1 MPFWRNVTPTSAGSP
16 SSPKD
21 ARAAWVGAL
30 RPRTLPLAIAPTV
43 LAGGLAMYAGRF
55 DLGVFALIVLTA
67 TALQIL
73 SNFAN
78 DLGDGLKG
86 TDDEKRLGPTR
97 AVSAGL
103 ISVAQMKRAVA
114 VTAGLASLLG
124 VGLLVVSY
132 QLLGLAGL
140 GSFVALGLGAVAAA
154 MGYTLGKRPLGY
166 AGLGDFFVLLFFGW
180 VGVGGSYVLLTG
192 EFSWQILAP
201 ATGIGLLAAGVL
213 NINNLRDQEG
223 DRHHGKRT
231 MAVRLGDRGTRQ
243 YHLLLIGAG
252 SYFLITTPFRW
263 GAAGHWFVW
272 VPALLVIVALRQAFE
287 VAKTEELRR
296 LNPSLGKL
304 AMLTAVWGIALGAAM
319 GAAAYA

>member
-16 SSPKD
+16 NSPKD

-86 TDDEKRLGPTR
+86 TDDEERLGPTR
-97 AVSAGL
+97 AVAAGL

-132 QLLGLAGL
+132 QLLGWVGLA
-140 GSFVALGLGAVAAA
+140 SFVALGLGAVAAA

-180 VGVGGSYVLLTG
+180 VGVGGSFVLMTG
-192 EFSWQILAP
+192 EVGWQLFAP

-223 DRHHGKRT
+223 DRRHGKRT
-231 MAVRLGDRGTRQ
+231 LAVRLGDRGTRQ

-252 SYFLITTPFRW
+252 SYFLITTPLRW

-272 VPALLVIVALRQAFE
+272 VPALLVIVALRQAIE
-287 VAKTEELRR
+287 VVSTVELRR

>member
-1 MPFWRNVTPTSAGSP
+1 
-16 SSPKD
+16 
-21 ARAAWVGAL
+21 
-30 RPRTLPLAIAPTV
+30 
-43 LAGGLAMYAGRF
+43 MYAGRF
-55 DLGVFALIVLTA
+55 EVGVFALIVLTA

-132 QLLGLAGL
+132 QLLGLVGL

-166 AGLGDFFVLLFFGW
+166 AGLGDFFVLVFFGW
-180 VGVGGSYVLLTG
+180 VGVGGSFALLTG

-223 DRHHGKRT
+223 DRRHGKRT

-272 VPALLVIVALRQAFE
+272 VPALLVIVALRQALD

-304 AMLTAVWGIALGAAM
+304 AMLTAVWGIALGVAM

>member
-132 QLLGLAGL
+132 QLLGLVGL
-140 GSFVALGLGAVAAA
+140 RSFVALGLGAVAAA

-192 EFSWQILAP
+192 EFTWQLLDP

-223 DRHHGKRT
+223 DRRHGKRT
-231 MAVRLGDRGTRQ
+231 MVVRLGDQDARH
-243 YHLLLIGAG
+243 YHLVLIGAG
-252 SYFLITTPFRW
+252 SFLLAVTPLRW
-263 GAAGHWFVW
+263 GAAGHWYVW
-272 VPALLVIVALRQAFE
+272 LPALLAIVALRQAFE
-287 VAKTEELRR
+287 VVRTDDLRR

>member
-1 MPFWRNVTPTSAGSP
+1 MPSWRNVTPTSAGSP
-16 SSPKD
+16 SSRKET
-21 ARAAWVGAL
+21 RAAWVGAL

-43 LAGGLAMYAGRF
+43 LAGGLAVAAGRF
-55 DLGVFALIVLTA
+55 EALTFGLIVLTA

-114 VTAGLASLLG
+114 MTAGLASLLG
-124 VGLLVVSY
+124 IGLLVVAY
-132 QLLGLAGL
+132 QVLGLV
-140 GSFVALGLGAVAAA
+140 GSGVFVALGLGAVAAA

-180 VGVGGSYVLLTG
+180 VGVGGSFALLTG
-192 EFSWQILAP
+192 EFDWQVLGP
-201 ATGIGLLAAGVL
+201 ATGVGLLAAGVL

-223 DRHHGKRT
+223 DRRHGKRT
-231 MAVRLGDRGTRQ
+231 MAVRLGDQGTRQ

-252 SYFLITTPFRW
+252 SYFLISTPIRW
-263 GAAGHWFVW
+263 GAGGHWFVW
-272 VPALLVIVALRQAFE
+272 LPALLAVVAVRQAIE
-287 VAKTEELRR
+287 VVRTQELRR

-304 AMLTAVWGIALGAAM
+304 AMLTAVWGIALGIAM
-319 GAAAYA
+319 GATAFA

>member
-1 MPFWRNVTPTSAGSP
+1 
-16 SSPKD
+16 
-21 ARAAWVGAL
+21 
-30 RPRTLPLAIAPTV
+30 
-43 LAGGLAMYAGRF
+43 
-55 DLGVFALIVLTA
+55 
-67 TALQIL
+67 
-73 SNFAN
+73 
-78 DLGDGLKG
+78 
-86 TDDEKRLGPTR
+86 
-97 AVSAGL
+97 
-103 ISVAQMKRAVA
+103 
-114 VTAGLASLLG
+114 
-124 VGLLVVSY
+124 
-132 QLLGLAGL
+132 
-140 GSFVALGLGAVAAA
+140 

-180 VGVGGSYVLLTG
+180 VGVGGSFVLMTG
-192 EFSWQILAP
+192 EVGWQLIAP

-223 DRHHGKRT
+223 DRRHGKRT

-272 VPALLVIVALRQAFE
+272 VPALLVVVALRQAFE
-287 VAKTEELRR
+287 VVKTEELRR